1 MREKSLPP
9 SLVALWCWYHG
20 GPFRGYQTQVEGP
33 TVQQTL
39 EAGLRAAG
47 FSRNPIN
54 AGRTDL
60 GVHARMQVLSMR
72 VVEGVPATG
81 VAARLNAH
89 LPGGVGIICSRPTVT
104 GFNAQ
109 WSATGKEYRYRLALQ
124 DVPGWAPFAWRVDVD
139 PQKLAVQVAK
149 LAGARDFFAFHD
161 KGSSRIVRRITRAEL
176 LHLEPGVVEVQL
188 EGDGFARYMVRYLV
202 GSAVAVA
209 QGTLDEAVFDLALL
223 EARVFTKR
231 RAPPHGLVLWSVS
244 YPPDA
249 DPFSV
254 GDRRELLER
263 FARP

>member
-1 MREKSLPP
+1 M
-9 SLVALWCWYHG
+9 
-20 GPFRGYQTQVEGP
+20 
-33 TVQQTL
+33 QQTL

-72 VVEGVPATG
+72 VVEGVPATE
-81 VAARLNAH
+81 VAERLNAQ
-89 LPGGVGIICSRPTVT
+89 LPEGVGIACSRPAAT

-109 WSATGKEYRYRLALQ
+109 WSATGKEYRYRLALE
-124 DVPGWAPFAWRVDVD
+124 DRPGWGPFAWRVEVD
-139 PQKLAVQVAK
+139 PAKLAGQVAK
-149 LAGARDFFAFHD
+149 LVGARDFFAFHD
-161 KGSSRIVRRITRAEL
+161 KGSSRIVRTITRAALEPV
-176 LHLEPGVVEVQL
+176 EPGVVEVQV

-209 QGTLDEAVFDLALL
+209 QGTLDEAVYDAALH

-231 RAPPHGLVLWSVS
+231 RAPAHGLVLWSVA
-244 YPPDA
+244 YPLEV
-249 DPFSV
+249 DPFPAQ
-254 GDRRELLER
+254 DRRKLLER